1 MNIAF
6 VSALRDP
13 GLRVSALAMLF
24 FGFSWAAVAPYD
36 SIIGIKEIGLDN
48 GVYAGLMFAA
58 AIVNVV
64 ASVMMGIM
72 ADRIGDY
79 RSSILYVS
87 LFGVA
92 GFGLVYVAAS
102 APAFVI
108 AKLLLLPIFGA
119 LNSLIFAH
127 VRAAATDLSPAA
139 LIAINSTIRATIS
152 LAWVAVPGLVG
163 ILLAGSASMLPA
175 YLWAGLS
182 AAVCFILALWFMPR
196 APAHAGNQADQR
208 YRMLSSLK
216 EVAAPRVLLR
226 VVAIALIF
234 SMLHVNDAVRPLIIT
249 LKAGGSVGDVG
260 VVIGIVAALEIVFIM
275 MWGMSD
281 RFLHPVKA
289 LAAGAAL
296 YVLYMVLQGL
306 ITKTWHAYALT
317 LLSGFAAACI
327 ISLPITYLQ
336 NLIAERPGLGSSLIA
351 VNVCLSAGLGAIVFA
366 IGTRLG
372 DYGFTSIVGAVVGCL
387 GIILL
392 LVLETG
398 KRTSHDRR

>member
-1 MNIAF
+1 MSIAF

-13 GLRVSALAMLF
+13 GLRVSATAMLF

-48 GVYAGLMFAA
+48 GAYAGLMFAA

-64 ASVMMGIM
+64 ASVLTGIL
-72 ADRIGDY
+72 ADRMGDY
-79 RSSILYVS
+79 RSSILTVS
-87 LFGVA
+87 LFGVI
-92 GFGLVYVAAS
+92 GFGLVYLAAS
-102 APAFVI
+102 APAFVL
-108 AKLLLLPIFGA
+108 AKLIFLPIFGA
-119 LNSLIFAH
+119 MNSLIFAH

-139 LIAINSTIRATIS
+139 LTAVNSTMRATIS

-175 YLWAGLS
+175 YLWS
-182 AAVCFILALWFMPR
+182 AASALVCFILALWFM
-196 APAHAGNQADQR
+196 APALGQAGRQADER
-208 YRMLSSLK
+208 YRMLASLK

-226 VVAIALIF
+226 VIAIALIF

-260 VVIGIVAALEIVFIM
+260 VVIGIVAALEIVFILV
-275 MWGMSD
+275 WGMSE
-281 RFLHPVKA
+281 RFVHPVKA
-289 LAAGAAL
+289 LAAGAVL

-306 ITKTWHAYALT
+306 ITETWHAYALT

-351 VNVCLSAGLGAIVFA
+351 VNICLSAGLSAVVFA

-372 DYGFTSIVGAVVGCL
+372 DYGFTSILGGAIGLAGVG
-387 GIILL
+387 LL
-392 LVLETG
+392 LILDG
-398 KRTSHDRR
+398 KRA